1 MAPIA
6 DIVAALSADATIA
19 GVAGTRIYDRDVR
32 RVGWESLIDEA
43 FDEDGDLLP
52 LLMVDDA
59 GASRSAFGSPIEAGL
74 VYVWAYAARTD
85 SGRAAIATLM
95 ERVLAVMDGLQLGS
109 PGPMVRWAGR
119 LGQQDDD
126 DAVFDRT
133 TLQVAGVLATQ
144 RW

>member
-6 DIVAALSADATIA
+6 DIVAALGADTTIA
-19 GVAGTRIYDRDVR
+19 AVAGSRVYDRDVR
-32 RVGWESLIDEA
+32 RVGWESVDA
-43 FDEDGDLLP
+43 FDADNDLLP

-59 GASRSAFGSPIEAGL
+59 GASRAAFGSPIEAGM

-85 SGRAAIATLM
+85 AGRTAVATLM
-95 ERVLAVMDGLQLGS
+95 ERVIAVMDGAQLGS

-119 LGQQDDD
+119 LGLQDDD